1 MRFSFGEAITVRR
14 FSSWRALPLMAAC
27 SLLSGCAG
35 GIIPEGHGPATTP
48 APTHKPTPAKPRPP
62 VSPSQP
68 TPAAPAETAL
78 TAGIAAGPSVSQ
90 VVPQDAH
97 TVAAL
102 GAFRLS
108 CPALM
113 WRTDQSGLTQG
124 TDWAQARRRRE
135 LARRNRR
142 RFLRALFRDRAG
154 RHRRDLCYRLL

>member
-124 TDWAQARRRRE
+124 TDWAQACAAAASWPDATAADFF
-135 LARRNRR
+135 ARY
-142 RFLRALFRDRAG
+142 FETAQG
-154 RHRRDLCYRLL
+154 GTGGTYGTC